1 MSDKLLS
8 KLLMSGLHM
17 NIHSVT
23 FINWRR
29 ATRFVFNDY
38 SRCSSMTSLLSQL
51 NWPSLQLHRDQS
63 SLIIF
68 FKIIHNLVN
77 IPHSFLHS
85 PPYSTHCPNKFIHL
99 HSRTELFKNSFF
111 PRTIRLWNC
120 LSESIREVN
129 NLENFVQLINQ

>member
-1 MSDKLLS
+1 MRYSNTAVCEIQQSQHEMLDN
-8 KLLMSGLHM
+8 LHL
-17 NIHSVT
+17 
-23 FINWRR
+23 
-29 ATRFVFNDY
+29 ATAH

-129 NLENFVQLINQ
+129 NLENFV